1 MFGIGAGELMVLMA
15 LALIIVGP
23 QKLPEFGRNVGKV
36 VGQFKAQTDELRSVI
51 SLETQAPAPTAAAT
65 AAATSHFPWNQ
76 APQEVSSPLEHNHAG
91 DLSGELTESNQ
102 NKGEI

>member
-23 QKLPEFGRNVGKV
+23 QKLPEVGRNVGRV
-36 VGQFKAQTDELRSVI
+36 MGQFKAQTDELRSVI
-51 SLETQAPAPTAAAT
+51 SLEAQAPAPTAAQT

-76 APQEVSSPLEHNHAG
+76 TTQSPASPVEPVEITQT
-91 DLSGELTESNQ
+91 DVI
-102 NKGEI
+102 NKGEK

>member
-23 QKLPEFGRNVGKV
+23 QKLPEVGRNIGRVM
-36 VGQFKAQTDELRSVI
+36 GQFKAQTDELRSVI
-51 SLETQAPAPTAAAT
+51 SLETQAPAPTVAQT

-76 APQEVSSPLEHNHAG
+76 AIQSADISIEPVVVETTD
-91 DLSGELTESNQ
+91 DLS
-102 NKGEI
+102 NKGEK

>member
-23 QKLPEFGRNVGKV
+23 QKLPELGRNVGKV

-76 APQEVSSPLEHNHAG
+76 AAQAVENPIDH
-91 DLSGELTESNQ
+91 DLTDDIQ
-102 NKGEI
+102 KKGEI